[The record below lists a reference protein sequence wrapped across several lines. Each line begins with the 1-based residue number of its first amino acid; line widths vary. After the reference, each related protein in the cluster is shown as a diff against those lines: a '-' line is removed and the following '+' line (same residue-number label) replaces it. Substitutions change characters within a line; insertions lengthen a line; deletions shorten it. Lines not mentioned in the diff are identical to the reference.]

1 MHVSSGYLSRF
12 IIRLIPL
19 INIYIYIYVEGRR
32 GKCRKRAFK
41 LVYRRINNSLR
52 AIING
57 KIIVARPD
65 PDCNSGKID
74 SNIV

>member
-1 MHVSSGYLSRF
+1 MS
-12 IIRLIPL
+12 
-19 INIYIYIYVEGRR
+19 
-32 GKCRKRAFK
+32 KAFK